1 MKPCCIQICKKKNRL
16 PITGKTQY
24 CFAPIDLKQHFK
36 FIRYTNFVLFCF
48 LIFNWLPPSH
58 YIYTGSRSSS
68 PIDFLSGAQ
77 IMPAFFLHWIFCT
90 CWTPIP
96 RKLCHQIFTWLV
108 PCCLLSPSSN
118 TTSSGKSLNKLNP
131 NLIFSHPIQSSPSYK
146 GLPI

>member
-1 MKPCCIQICKKKNRL
+1 MPYYFPQQLHNFSFSPSKHKGSNLTNTC
-16 PITGKTQY
+16 
-24 CFAPIDLKQHFK
+24 
-36 FIRYTNFVLFCF
+36 NFVLFCF

-146 GLPI
+146 GLAIW